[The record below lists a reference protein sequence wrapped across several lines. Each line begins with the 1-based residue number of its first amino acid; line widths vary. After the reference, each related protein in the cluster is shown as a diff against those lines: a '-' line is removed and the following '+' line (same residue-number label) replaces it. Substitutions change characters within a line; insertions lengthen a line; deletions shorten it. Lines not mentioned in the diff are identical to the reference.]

1 MKTLK
6 ICIIIFSI
14 FITLTLPAK
23 SLIAI
28 TGNFSID
35 MGILDYGFKSIRD
48 QSSKSIDKITV
59 PKIQSYINF
68 LNHKNYQFTIGYSYD
83 YILQSVTYGGFTL
96 IRKNYKIG
104 SGLSLGFYNN
114 LPLNFIPGAY
124 GLIEITPIPAIK
136 LSVYGYSSIFLK
148 RLFSLESVSTDFDQN
163 VLDFALYYRTDY
175 VTVGLKYNSRYLYKS
190 VSSGYI
196 NNSYHDY
203 QFDIKTDLKN
213 SIINSDTVIG
223 GSDSIYKTS
232 SINNRLIQIYIDE
245 TVLILIKSLEL
256 NIGGRINI
264 LSFTLKDSKS
274 TSPPKLPYFNFHAGI
289 NVKFGE

>member
-1 MKTLK
+1 MKTIK
-6 ICIIIFSI
+6 IFRIIFPI
-14 FITLTLPAK
+14 FIILALPAK
-23 SLIAI
+23 SLMAT

-35 MGILDYGFKSIRD
+35 MGFLDYGFKSIRN

-59 PKIQSYINF
+59 PKIHSYINF

-96 IRKNYKIG
+96 IKKNYKIG
-104 SGLSLGFYNN
+104 SGISLGFYNN
-114 LPLNFIPGAY
+114 LPLNLIPGAY
-124 GLIEITPIPAIK
+124 GLIEITPTPAIK

-148 RLFSLESVSTDFDQN
+148 RLFSLESVSIDFDQN
-163 VLDFALYYRTDY
+163 VLDFALYYQTDY

-213 SIINSDTVIG
+213 SIINLDTVIG

-245 TVLILIKSLEL
+245 TVLALIKSLEL

-274 TSPPKLPYFNFHAGI
+274 TSPPNLPYFNFHAGI

>member
-1 MKTLK
+1 MKTIK
-6 ICIIIFSI
+6 IFRIIFPI
-14 FITLTLPAK
+14 FIILALPAK
-23 SLIAI
+23 SLMAT

-35 MGILDYGFKSIRD
+35 MGFLDYGFKSIRN

-59 PKIQSYINF
+59 PKIHSYINF

-96 IRKNYKIG
+96 IKKNYKIG

-114 LPLNFIPGAY
+114 LPLNLIPGAY
-124 GLIEITPIPAIK
+124 GLIEITPTPAIK

-148 RLFSLESVSTDFDQN
+148 RLFSLESVSIDFDQN
-163 VLDFALYYRTDY
+163 VLDFALYYQTDY

-213 SIINSDTVIG
+213 SIINLDTVIG

-245 TVLILIKSLEL
+245 TVLALIKSLEL

-274 TSPPKLPYFNFHAGI
+274 TSPPNLPYFNFHAGI